1 MSDQLR
7 ERLVTANRI
16 LANEGIIR
24 GFGHVSVRNP
34 ETDTIYLSRSR
45 SPAFVTED
53 DILELTLDGD
63 ILDEGDHSTY
73 LENVI
78 HRAIYRARPDVN
90 AVVHHHA
97 ESVIP
102 FAISDV
108 EMRPVTHKGM
118 LFADGVPKFDEY
130 DEAHGY
136 LIATEAEGERMA
148 ATLGDHRAQL
158 LVGHGANTVGGS
170 LKEAI
175 CVTYNFVLNARNQLD
190 GESLGEVTFT
200 PESESM
206 VRTTAEKELSEG
218 VVDRLWEYLTKQLPD
233 RSE

>member
-1 MSDQLR
+1 MRRRLVDQ
-7 ERLVTANRI
+7 LVTANRI

-24 GFGHVSVRNP
+24 GFGHVSVRDP
-34 ETDTIYLSRSR
+34 ETETVLISQSR
-45 SPAFVTED
+45 SPAFVTEG
-53 DILELTLDGD
+53 DILELTLDGEV
-63 ILDEGDHSTY
+63 LDDDRTTY

-102 FAISDV
+102 FAITDV

-118 LFADGVPKFDEY
+118 MFYDGVPKFDDY
-130 DEAHGY
+130 DEERGY

-148 ATLGDHRAQL
+148 ENLGDHRAQL
-158 LVGHGANTVGGS
+158 LAGHGANTVGGS

-190 GESLGEVTFT
+190 GESLGEITFA

-206 VRTTAEKELSEG
+206 VRTTVEEAELSDG
-218 VVDRLWEYLTKQLPD
+218 VVERLWEYLSRQLPE
-233 RSE
+233 RSK